1 MSGNRDEDGDK
12 NFEPTQRKLDEARR
26 KGELAKS
33 ADLNTAAS
41 YAGIL
46 VVIVIAGG
54 SSLSGMASVLAWFL
68 GQADTIAPLV
78 FHGTASSAFQGVARE
93 FVVFVI
99 PWFLIPALL
108 ALASILA
115 QQSFVVTP
123 SRISPKLSR
132 INPMSNAA
140 QKFGRSGL
148 FEFAKSFVK
157 LLIFS
162 AILWFFLRAKLEGLV
177 QTLWMDPQM
186 TILFL
191 FELCFSFLVVVF
203 LVAAVIGLIDLAWQ
217 KQDHLRKNRMS
228 HKELR
233 DESKE
238 SEGDPHMKQERRRR
252 AYDLATNHMMQ
263 DVPTADVVIV
273 NPTHFAVALKWSRKP
288 GEAPVCV
295 AKGQDEIALRIR
307 ELAREHGVAVHSDP
321 PVARA
326 LCATTRI
333 GDEIAPDHYRAVA
346 AAIRFAENMR
356 RKSRQGQI

>member
-33 ADLNTAAS
+33 ADLNTAAG

-46 VVIVIAGG
+46 VAIVIAGG
-54 SSLSGMASVLAWFL
+54 SSMSGMAAALAWFL
-68 GQADTIAPLV
+68 GQADSIAPLV

-93 FVVFVI
+93 FLTFVA
-99 PWFLIPALL
+99 PWFLLPALL
-108 ALASILA
+108 TLASILA
-115 QQSFVVTP
+115 QRSFVVTP
-123 SRISPKLSR
+123 SRIAPKLSR
-132 INPMSNAA
+132 ISPMSNAA

-162 AILWFFLRAKLEGLV
+162 AILWFFLRAKLDELV

-217 KQDHLRKNRMS
+217 NQDHLRKNRMS
-228 HKELR
+228 HKEMR

-252 AYDLATNHMMQ
+252 AYDLATNHIMQ

-326 LCATTRI
+326 LYATTKI

-346 AAIRFAENMR
+346 AAIRFAESMR
-356 RKSRQGQI
+356 RKSRQGQA